1 MHGNE
6 KRGAKDL
13 FRRFSVDCSQMTQR
27 LNFTTIVDICR
38 NMPSIENSLNCS
50 VLANPPLVSVSN
62 EGHKTDRKVN
72 KSADGY
78 GSQFPYKLHRLL
90 DDAKCLGFEDVVAWT
105 SDGRA
110 FQIFDKKKLETLI
123 LPHYFSSGRFKTVRT
138 TSLHSDC
145 SVFSLLI
152 VLSTV
157 PTVVKSMEFSS
168 GTFAG

>member
-1 MHGNE
+1 
-6 KRGAKDL
+6 
-13 FRRFSVDCSQMTQR
+13 
-27 LNFTTIVDICR
+27 
-38 NMPSIENSLNCS
+38 MPSIENSLNSS
-50 VLANPPLVSVSN
+50 VLANPPRVSVSN
-62 EGHKTDRKVN
+62 GGHKTDRKVD

-138 TSLHSDC
+138 TSLQSDC

-157 PTVVKSMEFSS
+157 PTVAKSMEFSS
-168 GTFAG
+168 RTFAG